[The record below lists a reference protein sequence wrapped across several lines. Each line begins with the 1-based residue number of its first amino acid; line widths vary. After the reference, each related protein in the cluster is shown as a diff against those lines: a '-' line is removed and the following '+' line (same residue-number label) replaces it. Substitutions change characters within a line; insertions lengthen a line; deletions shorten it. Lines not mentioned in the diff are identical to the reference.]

1 MGILKNFGYSYRDLT
16 IVPKDISEIESRSDC
31 NTRYNDGMLPIFT
44 APMTCVVNE
53 LNFNYWRNNGIIPI
67 LPRTSLPDWKD
78 KVNFICS
85 GSWVALGLEDF
96 ERLISDPLDQSLFKV
111 GKIRIL
117 LDIANGHMRKVLVLC
132 KKIRSIYGESIEL
145 MSGNIANPDTY
156 SDYCNAGIDY
166 VRCSIG
172 SGAGCLTTSNT
183 GIHYPIASLLEEINY
198 RKAILG
204 TKATTKIIADGGIR
218 NYSDIIKALALGADY
233 VMIGGL
239 FTSILESAAEM
250 TSGVLGGELNIVDY
264 KTVEYT
270 VNISGS
276 TIPEALRFDWGDIEI
291 KYKTAERDGYL
302 FLTYIIDLLE
312 DSETKKRQFLRVVK
326 NSKNVLMKEFY
337 GMSTKKA
344 QTLMGKTNL
353 KTSEGK
359 ERKVYVTHTLRQWVE
374 NMEDYLKSAMSYCNS
389 HTLEDF
395 IGKQDLIPN
404 SQGELDALNK

>member
-1 MGILKNFGYSYRDLT
+1 MGILKNFGYSYGDLT
-16 IVPKDISEIESRSDC
+16 IIPKSISGIESRSMC
-31 NTRYNDGMLPIFT
+31 NPRYSDKTLPIFA

-53 LNFNYWRNNGIIPI
+53 LNFNYWKESGIIPI

-78 KVNFICS
+78 KVKFIYS
-85 GSWVALGLEDF
+85 GSWVGLEEF
-96 ERLISDPLDQSLFKV
+96 EKLISEPLDQSLFKE

-117 LDIANGHMRKVLVLC
+117 LDIANGHMRKVLELC
-132 KKIRSIYGESIEL
+132 KKVRSIYGESIEL

-183 GIHYPIASLLEEINY
+183 GIHYPIASLLDEINK

-204 TKATTKIIADGGIR
+204 IKATTKIIADGGIR
-218 NYSDIIKALALGADY
+218 NYSDVIKALALGADY
-233 VMIGGL
+233 VMIGNL

-250 TSGVLGGELNIVDY
+250 TSGLIGGELEVVDY
-264 KTVEYT
+264 RTVEYT
-270 VNISGS
+270 VNINGC
-276 TIPEALRFDWGDIEI
+276 TIPEALRIDWEDIEI
-291 KYKTAERDGYL
+291 KYKTTDKDGYL
-302 FLTYIIDLLE
+302 YLTYIIDLLE
-312 DSETKKRQFLRVVK
+312 DSEIKKRRFLKVVK
-326 NSKNVLMKEFY
+326 NNKGVLMKEFY

-344 QTLMGKTNL
+344 QTLMGKKTL

-359 ERKVYVTHTLRQWVE
+359 ERTVYVTYTLKQWVE

-389 HTLEDF
+389 RTLEDF
-395 IGKQDLIPN
+395 IGKQSLIPN
-404 SQGELDALNK
+404 SSGELAAVNK